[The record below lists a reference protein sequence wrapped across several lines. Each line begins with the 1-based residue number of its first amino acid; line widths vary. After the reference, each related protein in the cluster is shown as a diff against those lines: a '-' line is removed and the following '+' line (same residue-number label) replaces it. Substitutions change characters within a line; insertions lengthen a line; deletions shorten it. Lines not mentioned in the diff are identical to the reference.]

1 MIRTRHQVLIPAA
14 VASLF
19 MVFLSG
25 NAETEWTDAFG
36 HSHSDI
42 FAVDPDPIRYR
53 EETKQQR
60 EAWSHAMRECTPVSP
75 NSSLTTECLSVLDDY
90 FVDQPIWDY
99 SMPLRY
105 YTSYGRVSAG
115 DSINPRFWGL
125 TTPPFGYD
133 DYMMEEI
140 PLWRD
145 VFDGRLRERITTFL
159 ETVDDPSCEELTP
172 HYSSGLQPDKFHQC
186 SAREMFKFATFLE
199 SCTTASQ
206 RLHELDRESIDVM
219 YAGQSNYEMSV
230 QIIAQYIHD
239 AESREI
245 ALRRLKKGYLHAFWV
260 VQQCESNDFELVPE
274 DYSDLFSM
282 SGTSLPPT
290 RFMDDH
296 VLDWNPQ
303 QPTQADFGN
312 ESKSMTYLDLIA
324 HIHDTALDVSAK
336 SGDEWAIRSI
346 HFFLDWG
353 IEFTNDVFDRYPLL
367 KHRHLGFKYF
377 ARSLSGSEQKRHQA
391 KAYLLLEKEAGS
403 AIAEREFNVSELK
416 DEIEFVRQGGVL
428 KYPDSM
434 KPNLEEVDRR

>member
-14 VASLF
+14 VASLC
-19 MVFLSG
+19 MVFLSAT
-25 NAETEWTDAFG
+25 AETEWTDAFG

-42 FAVDPDPIRYR
+42 FAVDPDPTRYR

-60 EAWSHAMRECTPVSP
+60 EAWSHATRECTPVSP

-99 SMPLRY
+99 SMPLLY
-105 YTSYGRVSAG
+105 YASYGRVSAD
-115 DSINPRFWGL
+115 DSINPRSGGVL
-125 TTPPFGYD
+125 SIPFGYD

-145 VFDGRLRERITTFL
+145 VFDGRLKERVTTFL

-172 HYSSGLQPDKFHQC
+172 HYSSGLQPEKFQQC

-206 RLHELDRESIDVM
+206 RLHELDKESIDVM
-219 YAGQSNYEMSV
+219 YAGQSNYELSV
-230 QIIAQYIHD
+230 QIIAEYIHD

-296 VLDWNPQ
+296 VLDWKPQ
-303 QPTQADFGN
+303 QPTEADFGN

-324 HIHDTALDVSAK
+324 HIHDTALEVSAK
-336 SGDEWAIRSI
+336 SGDEWAIRSTW
-346 HFFLDWG
+346 FLSDWDL
-353 IEFTNDVFDRYPLL
+353 EFTMDVFERYPLL
-367 KHRHLGFKYF
+367 KHRHLGSEYF
-377 ARSLSGSEQKRHQA
+377 TRELSGPERKRHLA
-391 KAYLLLEKEAGS
+391 KAYLILEKQAGS
-403 AIAEREFNVSELK
+403 AVAKREFNFADLK
-416 DEIEFVRQGGVL
+416 AEIELVRQGGAL
-428 KYPDSM
+428 SYPSSM
-434 KPNLEEVDRR
+434 Y